1 MTNNEQL
8 NRYGRRHPDQAE
20 REQLLTN
27 EELAERARVT
37 IATVRGWRYNGKGPR
52 ALKLGRHVRYR
63 LADIRAWEE
72 ANAE

>member
-27 EELAERARVT
+27 EELAERANVT
-37 IATVRGWRYNGKGPR
+37 IATVRGWRYHGNGPR

-63 LADIRAWEE
+63 LADVLAWEE